1 MPDWLIPWII
11 IAVVIWPLVKV
22 EEWIHWHIQGLG
34 LLITDN
40 RQAATLIYYLV
51 LLPGVVLH
59 EVSQWV
65 LAQVLR
71 VKVKKFQLWPD
82 TQGKRIRLGL
92 VEIDKKTDDYRATA
106 VGMVPLVSGVTALVL
121 IGQARFDV
129 HTLFAGLGTG
139 DLPTA
144 MAAIRTFTSAPDFWI
159 WVYLA
164 FAIANAMLP
173 EEHDRVNWWLFIV
186 PMAGISA
193 VLLLLDL
200 GILLEAWLDG
210 PLTAIGEWL
219 SFGLALAL
227 GFDLFMMALIAIA
240 EEVIGRF
247 KENAVEY

>member
-11 IAVVIWPLVKV
+11 VAVVIWPLIKV
-22 EEWIHWHIQGLG
+22 EEWIHKHIQGLG

-40 RQAATLIYYLV
+40 PEASVLIYYLV

-59 EVSQWV
+59 ELSQWV
-65 LAQVLR
+65 LAQLLR

-82 TQGKRIRLGL
+82 KQGKRIRLGL
-92 VEIDKKTDDYRATA
+92 VEIDSKTDDLRATL

-121 IGQARFDV
+121 IGRARFDV

-173 EEHDRVNWWLFIV
+173 EEHDRVNWWLFIA
-186 PMAGISA
+186 PMAGIAA

-227 GFDLFMMALIAIA
+227 GIDLFMMALIAIL
-240 EEVIGRF
+240 EEVVGRLM
-247 KENAVEY
+247 NRVATY